1 MMGYENQTYEESHLY
16 ASKEEME
23 SLVLDDDSSNGAH
36 RFSDPL
42 SSSSLPFAEIPTEQ
56 SQSPNSSFNSI
67 LEPPSYAEAIFRS
80 FDADHSSP
88 EVNGGHD
95 HSIASPSS
103 SPSSSSEFLSISV
116 SDPQKEQELSNSL
129 VPGGTTYVTYLITT
143 RTNLPEFDGTEFSV
157 RRRFRDVVTLSD
169 RLAES
174 YRGFFIPL
182 RPDKSVVESQVMQK
196 QEFVEQRRAALEKYL
211 RRLAAHPVIR
221 RSEELRMFLEAHGKL
236 PLVRTTDVASRM
248 LDGAVQLPNQIF
260 GETAG
265 GMVDANEVAQPAKG
279 GRDLLRIFKELKQSV
294 ANDWG
299 GVKPPVVEEDKELL
313 EKKQKLQD
321 FELQLSNVSQ
331 QAEALVKAQQDIGET
346 TGQMGLAFVKLT
358 KFETEQAV
366 YDSQRTRAAD
376 MKNVATASVKA
387 SRLYRELN
395 AQTVKHLDKL
405 HEYLGVM
412 LAVKNAFSD
421 RSSALLTVQTLL
433 SELSSLKS
441 KIEKLEAASSKI
453 FGGDRSRIRKIEE
466 LRETLGV
473 TEDAKNSAVREY
485 ERIKVNNKN
494 ELERFEKERHDDFL
508 GMLRGFIVNQAG
520 YAEKMANVWETVAE
534 ETSGYAKH
542 GMTAWLVG
550 TTTMEALAFG
560 SMCGLNFLSNSNLS
574 FTSWFC
580 ATSFAGMSAY
590 TSRSSSSIL
599 SPSSR
604 GNLPLSQGGMVSA
617 SKLTME
623 TLN

>member
-1 MMGYENQTYEESHLY
+1 MMGYENQSYEESHLY

-23 SLVLDDDSSNGAH
+23 SLVLNDDSSNGAH
-36 RFSDPL
+36 SFSDPL
-42 SSSSLPFAEIPTEQ
+42 SASSLPFAEIPADQ
-56 SQSPNSSFNSI
+56 SQTPNSFNSI

-80 FDADHSSP
+80 FDADQSP
-88 EVNGGHD
+88 TEINGHD
-95 HSIASPSS
+95 HSIVSPSS
-103 SPSSSSEFLSISV
+103 SPSSSSEFLRISV
-116 SDPQKEQELSNSL
+116 SDPLKEQELTNSL
-129 VPGGTTYVTYLITT
+129 VPGGSNYVTYLITT
-143 RTNLPEFDGTEFSV
+143 RTNLPDFDGTEFSV

-196 QEFVEQRRAALEKYL
+196 QEFLEQRRAALEKYL

-221 RSEELRMFLEAHGKL
+221 RSEELRMFLEANGKL

-248 LDGAVQLPNQIF
+248 LDGAVKLPKQMF
-260 GETAG
+260 SAETVGG
-265 GMVDANEVAQPAKG
+265 GMVDVNEVAQPAKG

-294 ANDWG
+294 TYDWG
-299 GVKPPVVEEDKELL
+299 GVKPQVVEEDKELL
-313 EKKQKLQD
+313 EKKEKLQD
-321 FELQLSNVSQ
+321 FEQQLSNVSQ

-346 TGQMGLAFVKLT
+346 MGQMGLAFVKLT

-376 MKNVATASVKA
+376 MKNVATAAVKA

-412 LAVKNAFSD
+412 LAVNNAFSD

-433 SELSSLKS
+433 SELSSLNS
-441 KIEKLEAASSKI
+441 RIEKLEAASSKI

-466 LRETLGV
+466 LKETLRV
-473 TEDAKNSAVREY
+473 TEDAKSSAVSEY
-485 ERIKVNNKN
+485 ERIKENNKN

-508 GMLRGFIVNQAG
+508 GMLRGFIVNQDLKRDISKPL
-520 YAEKMANVWETVAE
+520 ELSCDKVE
-534 ETSGYAKH
+534 S
-542 GMTAWLVG
+542 LVG
-550 TTTMEALAFG
+550 HT
-560 SMCGLNFLSNSNLS
+560 
-574 FTSWFC
+574 
-580 ATSFAGMSAY
+580 
-590 TSRSSSSIL
+590 
-599 SPSSR
+599 
-604 GNLPLSQGGMVSA
+604 
-617 SKLTME
+617 
-623 TLN
+623 